1 MRPIVD
7 GLKKQYRSC
16 MKVEIAHFHTQSHW
30 SDLIGPIGT
39 PEFALLDSSENIL
52 YRWVGFTEKDEFT
65 PILDSFCT
73 G

>member
-7 GLKKQYRSC
+7 GLEKQYRSC
-16 MKVEIAHFHTQSHW
+16 MKTQRASFHTDSHW

-39 PEFALLDSSENIL
+39 PEFALLDSHENIL
-52 YRWVGFTEKDEFT
+52 YRWVGFTEKEEFT
-65 PILDSFCT
+65 EVLDPLCT